1 MNVGKKSAKRK
12 KEENFVFI
20 RKSPGNDVSKPEMG
34 GETKREVVLFL
45 KKKRNKGKNW
55 WLQTWP

>member
-1 MNVGKKSAKRK
+1 MNVGKKSAKKK

-34 GETKREVVLFL
+34 GETKREVVLFFFFS
-45 KKKRNKGKNW
+45 K
-55 WLQTWP
+55 T